1 MKDTQTAISTLFRAI
16 EEKTE
21 QGVKNVCDNG
31 MVETW
36 DRTNILRRMFADE
49 ARAQTAL
56 TRAMR
61 AVQQYTDQ

>member
-1 MKDTQTAISTLFRAI
+1 MQDTQSAISTLFHAI

-31 MVETW
+31 LVETW

-61 AVQQYTDQ
+61 AVQQYTGQ

>member
-1 MKDTQTAISTLFRAI
+1 MTHTQTAISTLFHVI

-49 ARAQTAL
+49 ARTQTAIA
-56 TRAMR
+56 RAMR
-61 AVQQYTDQ
+61 AVQRYTDQ

>member
-21 QGVKNVCDNG
+21 QEVQNICANGV
-31 MVETW
+31 VETW
-36 DRTNILRRMFADE
+36 DKTNTLRRMFADE
-49 ARAQTAL
+49 ARAQSAL

-61 AVQQYTDQ
+61 AVQQYTDN

>member
-1 MKDTQTAISTLFRAI
+1 MNTVQNAISTLFRAI

-49 ARAQTAL
+49 ARAQKAL
-56 TRAMR
+56 TRALK
-61 AVQQYTDQ
+61 AVENYTEN

>member
-1 MKDTQTAISTLFRAI
+1 MKNTQSAIFALLRAI

-49 ARAQTAL
+49 ARAQSAL
-56 TRAMR
+56 TRALR
-61 AVQQYTDQ
+61 AVQNYTEN

>member
-1 MKDTQTAISTLFRAI
+1 MKDTQTAISTLFSAI

-49 ARAQTAL
+49 ARAQSAL